1 MSTPEGIV
9 NEFIT
14 RITGNDVDAAL
25 ELVAPDVEYDNV
37 PMGKN
42 IGPEAMKAFLGG
54 MSTGVDEI
62 EFLIHHQVTQGNV
75 VMNARSDRFR
85 IGGTWL
91 DLPVAGVF
99 EVNDDGLIALWRDY
113 FDMATFTDQLTA
125 ILGG

>member
-1 MSTPEGIV
+1 MTPEEI
-9 NEFIT
+9 
-14 RITGNDVDAAL
+14 VDAFIARVVAKDL
-25 ELVAPDVEYDNV
+25 DGACELVSDDVEYDNV

-99 EVNDDGLIALWRDY
+99 EVNDDGLITLWRDY